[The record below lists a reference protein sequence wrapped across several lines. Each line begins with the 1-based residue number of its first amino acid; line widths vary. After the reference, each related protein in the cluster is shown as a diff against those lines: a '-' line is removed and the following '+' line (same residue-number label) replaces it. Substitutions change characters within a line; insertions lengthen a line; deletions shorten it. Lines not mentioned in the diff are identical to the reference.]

1 MNWARLGWTILPIVY
16 GIIAFTLSVVQP
28 LGAVPDEVA
37 HVRYIRFLAEE
48 RRLPLYVPRGGG
60 EAGHQAQQPPL
71 YYTVMAL
78 VYCAAAGL
86 QERWRWQILRWAT
99 ILLVGYPLLAVSAL
113 MMRRLWPRDPTLAL
127 ASTPTLMLMPLTILY
142 TGHVNPDGL
151 ALLLVT
157 AAVFLSIETAVGKPA
172 WGRAAVLG
180 AVLGGACLTKMS
192 AFAALLLAGYGYLV
206 AARRMGARAWAAPVA
221 LTAGGCVAVAA
232 WWYARNLWFYGT
244 PFIHT
249 TPLPGSALEN
259 ALRPGGSF
267 SFYAWLGI
275 RETYLS
281 TWAQRG
287 WFPAGIAEWV
297 LYGVIVAYTLG
308 AVGGWLRR
316 PAPSAD
322 EASGADS
329 RQEVAAR
336 MLALLLGAIVV
347 AQQSAYWF
355 ADVGWNA
362 GGRYVMVAMSSV
374 AFLGVA
380 GLCRL
385 LPRRALCVALSL
397 WLISLVAMNLLSA
410 WNIVTVLNPRYFP
423 GWQIFHL
430 PPG

>member
-1 MNWARLGWTILPIVY
+1 VSDKDVRVCRAPVGGLRLPGRRAQN
-16 GIIAFTLSVVQP
+16 GGSG
-28 LGAVPDEVA
+28 LGRPRRP
-37 HVRYIRFLAEE
+37 HCGRL
-48 RRLPLYVPRGGG
+48 RRL
-60 EAGHQAQQPPL
+60 
-71 YYTVMAL
+71 
-78 VYCAAAGL
+78 
-86 QERWRWQILRWAT
+86 
-99 ILLVGYPLLAVSAL
+99 
-113 MMRRLWPRDPTLAL
+113 
-127 ASTPTLMLMPLTILY
+127 
-142 TGHVNPDGL
+142 
-151 ALLLVT
+151 
-157 AAVFLSIETAVGKPA
+157 
-172 WGRAAVLG
+172 
-180 AVLGGACLTKMS
+180 
-192 AFAALLLAGYGYLV
+192 
-206 AARRMGARAWAAPVA
+206 
-221 LTAGGCVAVAA
+221 AA

-267 SFYAWLGI
+267 TFYAWLGI

-297 LYGVIVAYTLG
+297 LYGIIVAYTLG

-347 AQQSAYWF
+347 AQQSAYWL

-385 LPRRALCVALSL
+385 LPRRALYVALSL